1 MGNQNILSQTCV
13 KINNT
18 YFDIVE
24 GSWKLKKGYG
34 SKESI
39 KTIGEAG
46 KIVRNIVYK
55 TEDRVASGSFSIVN
69 TEENQSKIDALMD
82 NDNLTIEG
90 IDVNGN
96 YEPVTN
102 ASIVNDPEWTGSS
115 DGVEIQFEGDS
126 TVRA

>member
-1 MGNQNILSQTCV
+1 MGNKNILSQTCV

-24 GSWKLKKGYG
+24 GSFKIKKGYG
-34 SKESI
+34 SKDSV
-39 KTIGEAG
+39 KTIGEGG
-46 KIVRNIVYK
+46 KIVRNLVHK
-55 TEDRVASGSFSIVN
+55 TEDKVATGTFSIVN
-69 TEENQSKIDALMD
+69 TQENQDKIDALML

-96 YEPVTN
+96 YDPVTN
-102 ASIVNDPEWTGSS
+102 ASIMNDPEWAGSS

-126 TVRA
+126 TVSA

>member
-1 MGNQNILSQTCV
+1 MANQTILSQTCV

-24 GSWKLKKGYG
+24 GSWKMKKGYG
-34 SKESI
+34 SKESV

-46 KIVRNIVYK
+46 KIVRNIVHK
-55 TEDRVASGSFSIVN
+55 TEDKVATGSFSIVN
-69 TEENQSKIDALMD
+69 TAQNQAKIDALME
-82 NDNLTIEG
+82 NNKLTIEG

-96 YEPVTN
+96 YEPVIN
-102 ASIVNDPEWTGSS
+102 ASIINDPEWIGSS

>member
-1 MGNQNILSQTCV
+1 MGNKNILSQTCV

-24 GSWKLKKGYG
+24 GSFKIKKGYG
-34 SKESI
+34 SKDSV
-39 KTIGEAG
+39 KTIGEGG
-46 KIVRNIVYK
+46 KIVRNLVHK
-55 TEDRVASGSFSIVN
+55 TEDKVATGTFSIVN
-69 TEENQSKIDALMD
+69 TQENQDKIDALIL

-96 YEPVTN
+96 YDPVTN
-102 ASIVNDPEWTGSS
+102 ASIMNDPEWAGSS